1 MRGNSLRGRIAQS
14 FVSHYESQTT
24 IRAGADEIFAF
35 VKDPENMPQY
45 LPTVEGA
52 HGQGQGRVEVEGDAA
67 GHHYKSDGWFKVDDA
82 ERTMSWGSDGEHKYT
97 GRLDVRPLE
106 GQSQISVS
114 LDFEPNPGEEK
125 AFEAQMGSRDATI
138 ENGLRAALESIKN
151 RFEGGSKVG
160 TPAG

>member
-1 MRGNSLRGRIAQS
+1 M
-14 FVSHYESQTT
+14 SHYESQTT

-35 VKDPENMPQY
+35 VKEPENMPQY

-106 GQSQISVS
+106 GQSQISVT

-125 AFEAQMGSRDATI
+125 AFDEQMGGRDETI
-138 ENGLRAALESIKN
+138 QNGLRAALESIKN
-151 RFEGGSKVG
+151 RFEGGGGKVG